1 MINNRTSISW
11 NGVQRMKSAAM
22 ALRLGL
28 LIGAATLVTGCG
40 LGEATVGAASNANA
54 AVQEAKEGKRIED
67 QVKQRLDEAQ
77 QTGNAQRE
85 QAEKDAQ

>member
-1 MINNRTSISW
+1 
-11 NGVQRMKSAAM
+11 MKSAAM
-22 ALRLGL
+22 TVRLGL
-28 LIGAATLVTGCG
+28 YIGITMLTGCG

-77 QTGNAQRE
+77 RAGAAQRE
-85 QAEKDAQ
+85 QSEKDAQ